1 MRPSRKGVFFALLAL
16 VANAVAWFAPRGE
29 WITLA
34 VFAVPA
40 MLFAIGVAR
49 ERPRAA
55 FWSGVGALLW
65 FSHGVMVAYTRR
77 PELAYALVEAS
88 LSVVVVISASVPGL
102 RSRFAKRR

>member
-1 MRPSRKGVFFALLAL
+1 MRPSRKGVFVALIAL
-16 VANAVAWFAPRGE
+16 VINAVAWFAPRAE

-34 VFAVPA
+34 VFAIPA
-40 MLFAIGVAR
+40 ALFAVAVAR
-49 ERPRAA
+49 EQPRAA

-65 FSHGVMVAYTRR
+65 FSHGVMVAWTRP
-77 PELAYALVEAS
+77 PERLYALVEAA